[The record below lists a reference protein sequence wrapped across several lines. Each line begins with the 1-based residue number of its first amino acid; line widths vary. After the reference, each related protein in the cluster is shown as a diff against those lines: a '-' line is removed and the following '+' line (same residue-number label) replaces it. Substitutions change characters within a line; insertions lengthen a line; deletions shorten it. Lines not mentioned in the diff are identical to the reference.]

1 MSGTNIVQGELRL
14 VGKVHGA
21 DNYVLTW
28 YDDPDDWEF
37 KQFVSQEQLDK
48 FVSEN
53 NVVIVEQSN
62 DNNHT
67 MS

>member
-1 MSGTNIVQGELRL
+1 MSGTSIVQGELRL

-21 DNYVLTW
+21 DNYILTW

-53 NVVIVEQSN
+53 SLIIKESSN
-62 DNNHT
+62 DNRDT
-67 MS
+67 V

>member
-1 MSGTNIVQGELRL
+1 MPGTSIAQGELRL

-48 FVSEN
+48 FVAEN
-53 NVVIVEQSN
+53 NLILVEQRN
-62 DNNHT
+62 DNSDT
-67 MS
+67 V